1 MTYDKES
8 LLRFVNATINGEPAD
23 REDANAAAE
32 ALLDM
37 LCGADLRRE
46 LGLVRKPGQ
55 RGAARDMDSVT
66 IDSAEFGIA
75 LKYVAKR
82 CQHKDAVAA
91 IADLT
96 KKEEKTAVKY
106 LKQLRDR
113 AQRAHELRRWLESAS
128 TKKEK
133 S

>member
-1 MTYDKES
+1 MSYDKES
-8 LLRFVNATINGEPAD
+8 LLRFVNATLNGEAAD
-23 REDANAAAE
+23 QCDVDAVAE
-32 ALLDM
+32 ALFDLF
-37 LCGADLRRE
+37 CGADLRRE

-55 RGAARDMDSVT
+55 RGAACDMDRVT
-66 IDSAEFGIA
+66 IDSPEFGIA

-91 IADLT
+91 MVDLT
-96 KKEEKTAVKY
+96 KKEEKTAEKY

-113 AQRAHELRRWLESAS
+113 AQRAHELRLWLKSVS
-128 TKKEK
+128 TKDK

>member
-1 MTYDKES
+1 MSYDKES
-8 LLRFVNATINGEPAD
+8 LLRFVNANLNGEVANP
-23 REDANAAAE
+23 EDANAAAE

-37 LCGADLRRE
+37 LCGADLRRD

-55 RGAARDMDSVT
+55 RGAARDMNSVT
-66 IDSAEFGIA
+66 IDSPEFGIA

-82 CQHKDAVAA
+82 CQHKDAVDA
-91 IADLT
+91 IAVLT
-96 KKEEKTAVKY
+96 IKNEKTAGKY

-113 AQRAHELRRWLESAS
+113 AQRAHELRLWLKSVS
-128 TKKEK
+128 TKDK